1 MKIMTVIEAI
11 CDSINKY
18 KTYVNNINLTSIVS
32 ENGIENMADELI
44 SLICSCNNDITYF
57 LETFADPTPEIIALP
72 YRYADSNGNVS
83 QNVIKILTKLNA
95 LDAAQELC
103 KGIKEKNI
111 FTNTLHIILLT
122 NAEDVERDITKI
134 CTDIIGEY
142 TIRNNEEN
150 ECAPFDE
157 EH

>member
-1 MKIMTVIEAI
+1 MTVIEAI
-11 CDSINKY
+11 WDSINKY

-72 YRYADSNGNVS
+72 YRYADNNG
-83 QNVIKILTKLNA
+83 NVIKILTKLNA

-122 NAEDVERDITKI
+122 NAADVERDITKI

-142 TIRNNEEN
+142 TIRN
-150 ECAPFDE
+150 E